1 MEVSSEGGIRY
12 RVKICPMR
20 VIRGYPG
27 QGRIQGFDSSVKRLL
42 GRVTAEPIRRR
53 RTHDVLGHRLQ
64 EQDRQG
70 DLLHTLII

>member
-42 GRVTAEPIRRR
+42 GKVTANQEEENARRVG
-53 RTHDVLGHRLQ
+53 TQAAGT
-64 EQDRQG
+64 G
-70 DLLHTLII
+70 